1 MKLMKPCGGLT
12 AASLTAWLLLMP
24 PFSVSPAGK
33 TVVDTQASL
42 ANWEV
47 FSRHKSDAEC
57 RKHRDDLRS
66 QLQKAIESSKE
77 SGVAPTNTPGQGG
90 AKPAGK
96 SGKVPNKS
104 SEAFA
109 TLTQRSAAARC
120 VASDD
125 PRLRTPAASPTNPA
139 HK

>member
-47 FSRHKSDAEC
+47 FSRHKNDAEC

-66 QLQKAIESSKE
+66 QLEKAIGSAKE
-77 SGVAPTNTPGQGG
+77 PSPEPTKTPDKG
-90 AKPAGK
+90 AKAPAKTEKKAG
-96 SGKVPNKS
+96 P
-104 SEAFA
+104 FA
-109 TLTQRSAAARC
+109 ALKERAAAARC

-125 PRLRTPAASPTNPA
+125 ARMRAPASSPTSSG